1 MGSQDPLGASLH
13 PFLPGESG
21 AQRLTSV
28 GPRVD
33 GGMAFA
39 RCLEGTRPG
48 AGRTQPL
55 RSSQLRPA
63 APEDATASRRGARP
77 ARGGHTRSLLARG
90 ERCRVLARQPGFPR
104 AAFYSYAYPE
114 PAGLRERAATPGA
127 HLDATPDEFIL
138 PYDRVRT
145 AVDPD
150 AWLLDFL
157 STICAAAAASANDR
171 SRSWPKSTAK

>member
-1 MGSQDPLGASLH
+1 
-13 PFLPGESG
+13 
-21 AQRLTSV
+21 
-28 GPRVD
+28 
-33 GGMAFA
+33 
-39 RCLEGTRPG
+39 
-48 AGRTQPL
+48 
-55 RSSQLRPA
+55 LRPA

-157 STICAAAAASANDR
+157 STICAAAAANANDR